1 GIVALLGQPLARF
14 LADLKRDRVLDQ
26 ALAYLVELQIDNLL
40 DFRAAERTEDDGR
53 IDAVDKLGAEGTAQL
68 LHDVLPHFL
77 VVALLVGF
85 RLRCWNAEAERA
97 AAFDGIRADVARHDD
112 DRVAEVHAATARIR
126 QLALFHDLKQHVK
139 GFRVGL
145 FDFVEDD
152 NAVRTAT
159 NGLGQ
164 LTGVLITDIAG
175 RRTDQTSDRVPL
187 HELAHVKLD
196 ERVFAAKQEF
206 GQRLGQLGLT
216 NTGRPQEHERT
227 DRTARVLQAGAGAAN
242 RLADRFD
249 GFVLAHDTLVQRIFH
264 VDQAG
269 TFLASNPHNRNARP
283 HRHHFGD
290 VIGAQARLVG
300 VFVPVSLERAKRRL
314 QAFALRAQRSQF
326 PFRR

>member
-1 GIVALLGQPLARF
+1 MPETKRPPIVRAASVAGLRYALDAGRFKLRFLVGPREHDFAIGHIDVDHAGKLELARQDAIGEHVLDLVLDQAAQRASAVVGIVALLGQPLARF

-196 ERVFAAKQEF
+196 ERVFAAK
-206 GQRLGQLGLT
+206 
-216 NTGRPQEHERT
+216 
-227 DRTARVLQAGAGAAN
+227 
-242 RLADRFD
+242 
-249 GFVLAHDTLVQRIFH
+249 
-264 VDQAG
+264 
-269 TFLASNPHNRNARP
+269 
-283 HRHHFGD
+283 
-290 VIGAQARLVG
+290 
-300 VFVPVSLERAKRRL
+300 
-314 QAFALRAQRSQF
+314 
-326 PFRR
+326 